1 MQKQPKIIFRNVD
14 QSDAI
19 EAQVL
24 QHIDDLGR
32 RFDRMIGCE
41 VTIEAPQRRKPSGRL
56 FKVHLSVQVPG
67 QTVEVTRQIDR
78 GDAANDIHFALNNA
92 FSTAGRQLTQRKRQ
106 LAGH

>member
-19 EAQVL
+19 EAQIR
-24 QHIDDLGR
+24 QRIDDLGKR
-32 RFDRMIGCE
+32 YDRMIGCE
-41 VTIEAPQRRKPSGRL
+41 VIIEAPQRRKSSGRL

-67 QTVEVTRQIDR
+67 QNVEVTRQINR
-78 GDAANDIHFALNNA
+78 GDAANDINFAVNTA